1 MPSGKDSRGQVLRG
15 VHAKCGHA
23 LHTYLLTGVCL
34 GTERVITMSVA
45 NCLGLDDIDGP
56 AMVAASVAWQ
66 RWCHQNPDLAVVDDL
81 LDLPDWTRGASTA
94 TKGGLLARL
103 HLLAQDDAEAAA
115 VLAWLLLPGATRLA
129 DSLRDLS
136 PDIDALT
143 AGELWL
149 QIRTR
154 PAERC
159 VAATL
164 LRAVRRSLLAELGH
178 AEAAHRRDRAWA
190 NTTLCDNAEDLDLLA
205 GLPELNPDAV
215 FESSHLVQ
223 HALLGG
229 VLNLADASLLQELTD
244 AAHEQR
250 APARRGRAGL
260 TSPAVVEHIT
270 HYRPVSAR
278 SVRRRASMLMDRL
291 GRYAKDERL
300 IEDLR
305 AFVAAHELP
314 PMSLDEVLEEY
325 LWQHIEEHV
334 DEDHREFDMSA

>member
-1 MPSGKDSRGQVLRG
+1 
-15 VHAKCGHA
+15 
-23 LHTYLLTGVCL
+23 
-34 GTERVITMSVA
+34 MSVA

-66 RWCHQNPDLAVVDDL
+66 RWCHQDPKLAVVDDL
-81 LDLPDWTRGASTA
+81 LDLPDWTRHASTA
-94 TKGGLLARL
+94 TKDGLLARL
-103 HLLAQDDAEAAA
+103 HRLAQDDAEAAA

-149 QIRTR
+149 QIRSR

-159 VAATL
+159 VASTI

-178 AEAAHRRDRAWA
+178 AEAAQRRDRVWA
-190 NTTLCDNAEDLDLLA
+190 NTTLCDNAEDLDLLG
-205 GLPELNPDAV
+205 GLPELNADAV

-229 VLNLADASLLQELTD
+229 VLNLADASLLQEL
-244 AAHEQR
+244 AAAADEQC

-260 TSPAVVEHIT
+260 TSPAVVELVT
-270 HYRPVSAR
+270 GDRAVSAR
-278 SVRRRASMLMDRL
+278 SVRRHASRLMDGL
-291 GRYAKDERL
+291 ARYAKHERL
-300 IEDLR
+300 VEDLR
-305 AFVAAHELP
+305 AFVAAHQMP

-325 LWQHIEEHV
+325 LWQHIEEYV
-334 DEDHREFDMSA
+334 DEDRRELDEPA

>member
-1 MPSGKDSRGQVLRG
+1 
-15 VHAKCGHA
+15 
-23 LHTYLLTGVCL
+23 
-34 GTERVITMSVA
+34 MSVA
-45 NCLGLDDIDGP
+45 KCLGLAEIDGR
-56 AMVAASVAWQ
+56 AMAAAGVAWQ
-66 RWCHQNPDLAVVDDL
+66 RWCHQDPELAVVDDL
-81 LDLPDWTRGASTA
+81 LDLPDWTRRASTA
-94 TKGGLLARL
+94 TKDGLLVRL
-103 HLLAQDDAEAAA
+103 CRLAQDDAEAAV
-115 VLAWLLLPGATRLA
+115 VLAWLLIPGATRLA

-136 PDIDALT
+136 PDIDELT

-149 QIRTR
+149 QIRNR

-159 VAATL
+159 VAATI

-178 AEAAHRRDRAWA
+178 AEAARRHDRVWA

-205 GLPELNPDAV
+205 GLPALNADAV

-229 VLNLADASLLQELTD
+229 VLSLAEASLLQQLAE
-244 AAHEQR
+244 AADEQC

-260 TSPAVVEHIT
+260 TSPDVVEYVIR
-270 HYRPVSAR
+270 YGAVSAR
-278 SVRRRASMLMDRL
+278 SVRRRASVLMDRL

-305 AFVAAHELP
+305 AFVAAHDLP

-325 LWQHIEEHV
+325 LWQHVEEYA
-334 DEDHREFDMSA
+334 DETHRELDESA